1 MAVLHWLAEHR
12 IPIVT
17 DLMLLITHLGEE
29 TAFLVIA
36 LIMFWCINKRQGY
49 YILAVGFIGTIA
61 NQFLKMYFRVL
72 RPWER
77 GVEFQAVEAAKAEA
91 TGFSFPSGHTQS
103 SVGTF
108 GCIAVNANCRWIR
121 WISIALA
128 ILVPFSRLYL
138 GVHTPQDVLVSVA
151 IALLLIV
158 VVYPFVFGGNFKK
171 RMLILFGIMLLM
183 NVAYLAFVHLYDF
196 PADTDPERLVSGFES
211 GYTLLGALLGFVV
224 AYLVDETWV
233 HFPVKAKWWAQIAK
247 LVVGTGL
254 VLIVK
259 IFLKTP
265 LNAAFGAYAGRAIR
279 YFLVVIVAGVIWP
292 MTFKW
297 FSELGTK
304 EIT

>member
-12 IPIVT
+12 IPVVT

-29 TAFLVIA
+29 EAFLVIA

-108 GCIAVNANCRWIR
+108 GCIAFNANCRWIR

-128 ILVPFSRLYL
+128 ILIPFSRLYL

-158 VVYPFVFGGNFKK
+158 VVYPFVFGGNSKK

-183 NVAYLAFVHLYDF
+183 NVTYLAFVHLYDF
-196 PADTDPERLVSGFES
+196 PADTDPERLISGFES

-233 HFPVKAKWWAQIAK
+233 HFPVKAKWWAQIVK

-254 VLIVK
+254 VLMVK
-259 IFLKTP
+259 TFLKTP

-297 FSELGTK
+297 FSKLGTK

>member
-49 YILAVGFIGTIA
+49 YILAVGFMGTIA
-61 NQFLKMYFRVL
+61 NQFLKMYFRIP
-72 RPWER
+72 RPWQR
-77 GVEFQAVEAAKAEA
+77 GVDFQAVEAAKAEA

-108 GCIAVNANCRWIR
+108 GSIAFDANRRWIR
-121 WISIALA
+121 WTSIVLA
-128 ILVPFSRLYL
+128 ILIPFSRLYL

-158 VVYPFVFGGNFKK
+158 VVYPFVFGGNSKK

-196 PADTDPERLVSGFES
+196 PADTDPERLISGFES

-233 HFPVKAKWWAQIAK
+233 HFPVKAKWWAQIVK
-247 LVVGTGL
+247 LVVGTAL
-254 VLIVK
+254 VMIVK
-259 IFLKTP
+259 TFLKTP

-292 MTFKW
+292 MTFRW
-297 FSELGTK
+297 FSKLGTK